1 MYFLIPSIANLLL
14 FLLSDFSINV
24 YFPIGIVDTALES
37 RVVDQHQDKLEGLL
51 EISDKALG
59 AYPPN
64 DNVARVSLLNIIN
77 AIRAWN
83 EMYNS
88 IKESQITDSMGELN
102 KQLVHLIGFLQGK
115 RFATVLT
122 KSLQRGSHVAAVAAS
137 LLECTTELHRLAQP
151 ADVANLSR
159 ILRESGVMTQIVR
172 ALRAAESLDP
182 LVNVL
187 SFFAGDSAMIK
198 FIGNVGGIR
207 SLCALVENE
216 AARQK
221 AIVVLEQMLTSDAYS
236 VAKGVRESQT
246 IAHLCS
252 LLVSNQHGLR
262 APVGKIVN
270 SLFEKSNCA
279 ELVQCGAVEA
289 VVPVLR
295 TATRDA
301 VSQVLSLLMLMT
313 RAPDS
318 IAALLHA
325 QVGTA
330 CVELCGRFGGDHQM
344 VLNVLQLLLA
354 MVQGSP
360 SSQAS
365 LMEQGVLAL
374 GIQMVRSSAG
384 NEAVVREALNLL
396 AAVASNNP
404 KAQVVIRDAGGVD
417 SLVSCI
423 KVSAAAASYSTTR
436 SASLNSLVVL
446 LFCVPAVSVP
456 LFFFFFFRF
465 SLLTTRTYTLVLF
478 RH

>member
-1 MYFLIPSIANLLL
+1 MEITDKS
-14 FLLSDFSINV
+14 LS
-24 YFPIGIVDTALES
+24 
-37 RVVDQHQDKLEGLL
+37 
-51 EISDKALG
+51 

-64 DNVARVSLLNIIN
+64 DNVSKLSLVNIVN
-77 AIRAWN
+77 TIRSWN

-88 IKESQITDSMGELN
+88 IKESQISDSMVELN

-122 KSLQRGSHVAAVAAS
+122 KSLQRGSQVAIMAAS

-159 ILRESGVMTQIVR
+159 VLRESGVMTQLVR

-182 LVNVL
+182 IMNVL
-187 SFFAGDSAMIK
+187 SFFASDSAMIK
-198 FIGNVGGIR
+198 FIGSVGGIR
-207 SLCALVENE
+207 NLCALVENE

-221 AIVVLEQMLTSDAYS
+221 AIVVLEQMLASDAYG
-236 VAKGVRESQT
+236 VAKAVRESQT
-246 IAHLCS
+246 ISYLCN

-262 APVGKIVN
+262 APVGKIINV
-270 SLFEKSNCA
+270 LFEKSNCA
-279 ELVQCGAVEA
+279 ELMQAGAVEA
-289 VVPVLR
+289 IVPVLR

-301 VSQVLSLLMLMT
+301 VSQVLSLLRLMA
-313 RAPDS
+313 RAADGV
-318 IAALLHA
+318 AALLHA

-330 CVELCGRFGGDHQM
+330 CVEMCGRFAGDHEM

-354 MVQGSP
+354 LAQGSP

-365 LMEQGVLAL
+365 LIDQGVLAL

-423 KVSAAAASYSTTR
+423 KVSAVAASGTR
-436 SASLNSLVVL
+436 AVRSLVLSALVDFR
-446 LFCVPAVSVP
+446 LFISVP
-456 LFFFFFFRF
+456 
-465 SLLTTRTYTLVLF
+465 THTYTRTCI
-478 RH
+478 